1 MTGLRNQSH
10 GQPDRERTAQNAPL
24 GRTRWA
30 IAEGYI
36 PKESTGPE
44 PEMLSHETAC
54 LLNTNDREAHI
65 RITIYFSDREPIGPY
80 LLNVAPRRTK
90 HLRFNNLVDPV
101 PIPRGKDYS
110 SVIESD
116 VPIVVQHTRLDLR
129 QSANALL
136 STIAFA
142 AD

>member
-1 MTGLRNQSH
+1 MAVGKKQAAD
-10 GQPDRERTAQNAPL
+10 QIADRRAKGKPL
-24 GRTRWA
+24 GSRRWA

-36 PKESTGPE
+36 PEGSTGPE

-54 LLNTNDREAHI
+54 VLNASDLEAHI
-65 RITIYFSDREPIGPY
+65 RITIYFSDREPLGPY
-80 LLNVAPRRTK
+80 LIDVGPRRTK
-90 HLRFNNLVDPV
+90 HLRFNNLNDPA

-116 VPIVVQHTRLDLR
+116 VPIVVQHTRLDSR

>member
-1 MTGLRNQSH
+1 MAN
-10 GQPDRERTAQNAPL
+10 PI

-36 PKESTGPE
+36 PDKSTGPA

-54 LLNTNDREAHI
+54 ILNATDHEAHV
-65 RITIYFSDREPIGPY
+65 RITIYFSDRDPLGPY
-80 LLNVAPRRTK
+80 RLIVPARRTK
-90 HLRFNNLVDPV
+90 HLRFNELDDPA
-101 PIPRGKDYS
+101 PIPRATDYS

-116 VPIVVQHTRLDLR
+116 VPIVVQHTRLDSR

-136 STIAFA
+136 STIAYA
-142 AD
+142 EG